1 MMAQLCR
8 DFLVHAEADGQAI
21 FNALGADEKEL
32 LGLRNPASVSTL
44 TTISVSILNGCS
56 AGSPSTCDRRWLNH
70 ALEPGLGGRGAWH
83 QSGAEGAVHRCD
95 VRRRARR
102 RYPDFYQSAFSGV
115 DPNDFTQLCPYL
127 RRKNPARDSF
137 RGSVRFPA
145 SRRKTCS
152 AKLLGEANLQRSRR
166 RPRTHCL
173 DFNAEPTCLK
183 ASENREMSI
192 GLPKCSLLGLTAEGN
207 D

>member
-1 MMAQLCR
+1 MYAKHVKVPTMMAQLCR

-32 LGLRNPASVSTL
+32 LGLRNSASVSTL

-56 AGSPSTCDRRWLNH
+56 AGSPSTCDRRRLNH

-137 RGSVRFPA
+137 RGACGFRRLAGKHVR
-145 SRRKTCS
+145 RNYS
-152 AKLLGEANLQRSRR
+152 AK
-166 RPRTHCL
+166 PI
-173 DFNAEPTCLK
+173 FNAVDG
-183 ASENREMSI
+183 ARERI
-192 GLPKCSLLGLTAEGN
+192 V
-207 D
+207 